1 MSVRDPVK
9 EQSSGKGGGG
19 RRRQPAAAVTLSQQP
34 LPIARS
40 ILWEPA
46 LSQAAGLIGDAVF
59 ITQGALRE
67 VSRHIWT
74 APDQEV
80 LGFLLGERLE
90 SPEDGSSYIVI
101 SATTRSSY
109 VIAENGGDPIPEDAW
124 QASSMEARRR
134 KLVLLGWYHS
144 TAFLDDIPAA
154 RDLASHRQ
162 HFPDPWQTGL
172 VVAPGGAL
180 PAGGFFR
187 PANDLGG
194 AWIPFHEIVD
204 EGAIY
209 ADGRKRTV
217 TPWKNYVTSD
227 PIETTTKVAI
237 ARPNVGVGPIQVL
250 KPRGHLEEKKP
261 LRRKQPHRDMRMSAY
276 RRRERRKRM
285 AVATLAGVIF
295 LSVVAYVAAAV
306 FK

>member
-1 MSVRDPVK
+1 MLD
-9 EQSSGKGGGG
+9 
-19 RRRQPAAAVTLSQQP
+19 
-34 LPIARS
+34 
-40 ILWEPA
+40 
-46 LSQAAGLIGDAVF
+46 DAVF

-90 SPEDGSSYIVI
+90 SPETGSQYVVI

-109 VIAENGGDPIPEDAW
+109 VIADAGDPIPDDTW
-124 QASSMEARRR
+124 QASSLEARRH

-144 TAFLDDIPAA
+144 APSLDEVPAP

-162 HFPDPWQTGL
+162 RFGAPWHTGL
-172 VVAPGGAL
+172 VVAPSGES

-187 PANDLGG
+187 PASDLGG
-194 AWIPFHEIVD
+194 AWIPFYEIVD

-217 TPWKNYVTSD
+217 TPWKNYVTND
-227 PIETTTKVAI
+227 AIESTTKVAV
-237 ARPNVGVGPIQVL
+237 ARPNVGMGPVQVL
-250 KPRGHLEEKKP
+250 VPKGHFEDQKLFA
-261 LRRKQPHRDMRMSAY
+261 RKRSHPGMRMSAH
-276 RRRERRKRM
+276 RRRERRKRI
-285 AVATLAGVIF
+285 AVSTLAGVIF
-295 LSVVAYVAAAV
+295 LSVVAYVADAV
-306 FK
+306 LR

>member
-1 MSVRDPVK
+1 MPA
-9 EQSSGKGGGG
+9 GGM
-19 RRRQPAAAVTLSQQP
+19 
-34 LPIARS
+34 
-40 ILWEPA
+40 
-46 LSQAAGLIGDAVF
+46 IGDAVF
-59 ITQGALRE
+59 MTQGALRE

-80 LGFLLGERLE
+80 LGFLLGERFE
-90 SPEDGSSYIVI
+90 SPETGSHYVVV

-109 VIAENGGDPIPEDAW
+109 VIAEDGGDSIPYDAW

-144 TAFLDDIPAA
+144 APFLDDVPAP

-162 HFPDPWQTGL
+162 RFAEPWQTGL
-172 VVAPGGAL
+172 VVAPSGVL

-187 PANDLGG
+187 PASDLGG
-194 AWIPFHEIVD
+194 AWIPFYEIVD

-227 PIETTTKVAI
+227 AIETTTKVAI
-237 ARPNVGVGPIQVL
+237 ARPNVGVGRIQVL
-250 KPRGHLEEKKP
+250 VPKGHLEEQKP
-261 LRRKQPHRDMRMSAY
+261 FVRKRAHPGRRMSAY
-276 RRRERRKRM
+276 RRRQRRKRI
-285 AVATLAGVIF
+285 AVSTLVGVIF

-306 FK
+306 LP

>member
-1 MSVRDPVK
+1 MSLRDPLKELPSVK
-9 EQSSGKGGGG
+9 SEGG
-19 RRRQPAAAVTLSQQP
+19 RRQQPAESVALIQKPA
-34 LPIARS
+34 PIAGS

-46 LSQAAGLIGDAVF
+46 LLPAPEIIDDAVF

-90 SPEDGSSYIVI
+90 SPETGLPYVVI

-109 VIAENGGDPIPEDAW
+109 IIAEDGGDPIPEDAW
-124 QASSMEARRR
+124 QASSMESRRR

-144 TAFLDDIPAA
+144 APFLDEVPAP

-162 HFPDPWQTGL
+162 HFTEPWQMGL
-172 VVAPGGAL
+172 VVAPSGEL

-187 PANDLGG
+187 PASDLGG
-194 AWIPFHEIVD
+194 AWIPFYEVVD

-217 TPWKNYVTSD
+217 TPWKNYVTND
-227 PIETTTKVAI
+227 ATETTTKVAV
-237 ARPNVGVGPIQVL
+237 ARPNVGVGPIPVL
-250 KPRGHLEEKKP
+250 KPRGHLEEQTSFV
-261 LRRKQPHRDMRMSAY
+261 RKRARPGLRMSAY
-276 RRRERRKRM
+276 RRRERRKRI
-285 AVATLAGVIF
+285 ALTTLAGVIF
-295 LSVVAYVAAAV
+295 LSVLAYVVAAV
-306 FK
+306 VG

>member
-1 MSVRDPVK
+1 MSLRDPLN
-9 EQSSGKGGGG
+9 ELPSAIGGGG
-19 RRRQPAAAVTLSQQP
+19 RRPP
-34 LPIARS
+34 LTEPVALTQLPPPIARS

-46 LSQAAGLIGDAVF
+46 LLPAAAIIDDAVF

-90 SPEDGSSYIVI
+90 SPETGSQYVVI

-109 VIAENGGDPIPEDAW
+109 VIAEDSGDPIPDDAW

-144 TAFLDDIPAA
+144 APSLDAAPAP
-154 RDLASHRQ
+154 RDLTSHRQ
-162 HFPDPWQTGL
+162 RFGEPWHTGL
-172 VVAPGGAL
+172 VVAPSGEF

-187 PANDLGG
+187 PASDLGG
-194 AWIPFHEIVD
+194 AWIPFYEIVD

-217 TPWKNYVTSD
+217 TPWKNYVTND
-227 PIETTTKVAI
+227 AIETTTKVAV
-237 ARPNVGVGPIQVL
+237 ARPNVGMGPIQVL
-250 KPRGHLEEKKP
+250 VPKGHFEEQK
-261 LRRKQPHRDMRMSAY
+261 LFARKRSHPGMRMSAH
-276 RRRERRKRM
+276 RRRERRKRI
-285 AVATLAGVIF
+285 AIVALAGVIF
-295 LSVVAYVAAAV
+295 LSVVAYVADAV
-306 FK
+306 LR